1 MSVASRS
8 SGENEFGRF
17 RSLFWPIHSYEMKK
31 ILPMFFMFFCISFNY
46 TILRDTKDALIMTA
60 PGSGAEAIP
69 FLKVWC
75 VVPAAI
81 VLMLIFSKLSNV
93 LSKEK
98 LFYTMI
104 FPFIAFFAF
113 FGFVLYPL
121 RDILHP
127 TTSADFLQSIL
138 PESAASKG
146 VVAIYRNWTFGIFY
160 ILSEMWGSLV
170 LSLMFWGFANDITKI
185 SEAKRFYGLL
195 GIGANLA
202 LICSGPAIIWAS
214 PGSSSRPYSQS
225 LQVLMFMVAVAGF
238 AILGTY
244 YYMQRHVLTDSRFY
258 DANLVKKKK
267 SKTKMGIMES
277 VKYLGSSKYL
287 GYIAFIVIAYG
298 ISINLIEVIWKS
310 QLKAL
315 YPQPSDY
322 LAFMGLFST
331 ITGAVTMF
339 MFIFVSHNVIR
350 RFGWTVAACVTPV
363 VLLVTGFLF
372 LNFVVFRD
380 FLTGYLVML
389 GTSPLMLAVIFG
401 AAQNIMSKSSKY
413 SLFDPTKEM
422 SYIPLDEESKVK
434 GKAAIDVVGARLG
447 KSGGSLIQQILMVFV
462 PSAVAMT
469 PYVGAIFIFICLGWI
484 ACARKLGKEYESL
497 IAQKEEEE
505 IKVPVSVKS
514 SSNLQMGKA

>member
-1 MSVASRS
+1 MSAGVK
-8 SGENEFGRF
+8 SGVDEFGKI
-17 RSLFWPIHSYEMKK
+17 RSLFWPIHSFELKK
-31 ILPMFFMFFCISFNY
+31 MLPMFFMFFCISFNY

-81 VLMLIFSKLSNV
+81 VLMLIFSKLSNI
-93 LSKEK
+93 LSKEQ

-104 FPFIAFFAF
+104 TPFIVFFAV

-121 RDILHP
+121 KDILHP
-127 TTSADFLQSIL
+127 VASADYLQSIL
-138 PESAASKG
+138 PETAASKG

-170 LSLMFWGFANDITKI
+170 LSLMFWGFANDITKT

-214 PGSSSRPYSQS
+214 PGAGGRPYSQS
-225 LQVLMFMVAVAGF
+225 LKVLMFMVGVAGV
-238 AILGTY
+238 AILATY
-244 YYMQRHVLTDSRFY
+244 YYMQRKVLTDERFY
-258 DANLVKKKK
+258 DPKLVKKKK
-267 SKTKMGIMES
+267 AKTKMGILES

-287 GYIAFIVIAYG
+287 GYISFLVIAYG
-298 ISINLIEVIWKS
+298 VSINLIEVVWKS
-310 QLKAL
+310 QVKAL
-315 YPQPSDY
+315 YPNPSDY
-322 LAFMGLFST
+322 LSFMGLFST
-331 ITGAVTMF
+331 VTGAVTMF

-363 VLLVTGFLF
+363 VLLLTGVLF
-372 LNFVVFRD
+372 LNFVLFRD
-380 FLTGYLVML
+380 FLAGYLVML

-401 AAQNIMSKSSKY
+401 ATQNIMSKSSKY

-422 SYIPLDEESKVK
+422 SYIPLDEEAKVK

-447 KSGGSLIQQILMVFV
+447 KSGGSLIQQVLMVFL
-462 PSAVAMT
+462 PSAVAMA
-469 PYVGAIFIFICLGWI
+469 PYVGGIFVIICLGWI
-484 ACARKLGKEYESL
+484 YCARKLGVEY
-497 IAQKEEEE
+497 QKLVTEQEEEE
-505 IKVPVSVKS
+505 LVVRNPRKQAVTA
-514 SSNLQMGKA
+514 KATT